1 MRFTDAHVRTE
12 HTVLTPRLT
21 YSTSLL
27 GLKEGQAS
35 LWICGRALLTR
46 SCVGTYMNTHTV
58 VSVHTQR

>member
-27 GLKEGQAS
+27 GLTEGQAS
-35 LWICGRALLTR
+35 L
-46 SCVGTYMNTHTV
+46 
-58 VSVHTQR
+58 